1 MKGLFQ
7 LLKKISACGRQASIA
22 YARLRARPP
31 VSLRSCLAPALRASL
46 IAYRRIAYKS
56 TLTVVGAWTL
66 SWATGQVDSGGWVA
80 GMHCFR
86 RGIRS
91 THAGHAFGS
100 LGEVPERPRGAGSAS
115 DRWSVC
121 EGPQARVGGSTVDP
135 TFYVLE
141 VDP

>member
-1 MKGLFQ
+1 M
-7 LLKKISACGRQASIA
+7 
-22 YARLRARPP
+22 
-31 VSLRSCLAPALRASL
+31 
-46 IAYRRIAYKS
+46 
-56 TLTVVGAWTL
+56 VVGARTL
-66 SWATGQVDSGGWVA
+66 LWATGQVDSGGWEA

-91 THAGHAFGS
+91 THVGHACGS

-135 TFYVLE
+135 TSYVSA